1 MSQYRFSSS
10 SDAFVCA
17 GIELGDKK
25 KLGYGWESVKRS
37 AATSIFIVTA
47 RAQLKFQLIR
57 KLFTYSR
64 TGLRDLR
71 TRPRN
76 CDFTK
81 TNFQVVLFRLGMT
94 IAVLNYLVCTL
105 YHLIALNIVELS
117 TECAKPYQK
126 STKIIVF
133 SIAFFVL
140 LLHGIER
147 TFTAFCLLGA

>member
-1 MSQYRFSSS
+1 MGKCKAVSGDLDLHRHSTS
-10 SDAFVCA
+10 AIKIPA
-17 GIELGDKK
+17 DKK
-25 KLGYGWESVKRS
+25 
-37 AATSIFIVTA
+37 TI
-47 RAQLKFQLIR
+47 
-57 KLFTYSR
+57 YSR